1 MGHASTFFF
10 IKLVGGKIVN
20 EAVNLAAL
28 FSVFNLHVA
37 IMLVS
42 QPIPPDLA
50 SLFDAP
56 VS

>member
-1 MGHASTFFF
+1 MGHASTFF